1 MNILS
6 NNCCCSSSTDHVGSF
21 SGTPEDKNAMYFAC
35 VRSYIPYLSPSQIR
49 DISCN
54 GIVIEE
60 KCEQQFCWNQQS
72 VIEFGDL
79 INQDIFN
86 ELYNINKLVFI
97 SSSLDGNV
105 YVWKKDKKMYVT
117 FRGTNSRMDVLIDL
131 DFTMF
136 HWKEDIF
143 VHSGFKD
150 QFMSLEKNITMEIT
164 EDIEEIHF
172 SGHSLGCGLSTFA
185 TAYYGEKYPNIKM
198 FCMTFGGPK
207 VGNAGFVRWFEKHV
221 YKSIR
226 MCHCGD
232 PVTLLPCWCGWK
244 HVNHVWYITGVD
256 LSDKRTMVLL
266 KKSNHDLTNYI
277 HALL

>member
-1 MNILS
+1 MNILTKY
-6 NNCCCSSSTDHVGSF
+6 CCSSSTDKVVSF
-21 SGTPEDKNAMYFAC
+21 SGSKEDIDEMYHAC
-35 VRSYIPYLSPSQIR
+35 VRSYIPYLYPSQII
-49 DISCN
+49 DISIN
-54 GIVIEE
+54 GIEIEE
-60 KCEQQFCWNQQS
+60 KCEKIPAWKKPS
-72 VIEFGDL
+72 IVEFGDL
-79 INQDIFN
+79 IKQDIFN
-86 ELYNINKLVFI
+86 ELCNVSKLVYI

-105 YVWKKDKKMYVT
+105 YVWKKEKKMYVT
-117 FRGTNSRMDVLIDL
+117 FSGTSSVMDVLVDL

-164 EDIEEIHF
+164 EDIDEIYF
-172 SGHSLGCGLSTFA
+172 SGHSLGSGLSTFA
-185 TAYYGEKYPNIKM
+185 SAYYGEKYPNIKVT
-198 FCMTFGGPK
+198 CMTFAGPK

-232 PVTLLPCWCGWK
+232 PVPLLPFWCGWN
-244 HVNHVWYITGVD
+244 HVNNTWYIKGVD
-256 LSDKRTMVLL
+256 LSDKRTFQCITTS
-266 KKSNHDLTNYI
+266 KHNLTNYI